1 MVDAAVEDT
10 MTLSELRSALAALR
24 DVETD
29 MSRMPEVRDRAGDAT
44 DDFPERTARPVSS
57 EAAQAETPEPATP
70 RPETE
75 VARLK
80 GAGS

>member
-1 MVDAAVEDT
+1 
-10 MTLSELRSALAALR
+10 MTLSELRSALSALR

-29 MSRMPEVRDRAGDAT
+29 MSRMPEVRDRAGDAS
-44 DDFPERTARPVSS
+44 DDLPESAARPVAP
-57 EAAQAETPEPATP
+57 AAPQAETPEPATP